1 MSTTWTQKHKPQTL
15 DEIVGNK
22 KAKEA
27 VRDWLKSWDNGIPEK
42 RAALLCGSPGVGK
55 TVTVETIAKELNM
68 ELVEKNASDYRTAD
82 AIKRFAGLASQYATL
97 FGGKRLI
104 LLDEVDGIAGQV
116 DRGGLKELTKILKE
130 SRSPIILT
138 ANDAYSSRFTTLR
151 KYSLVVDFK
160 NPTIREGVTHLKRI
174 CEKEGITVDE
184 EALKLIVE
192 RAGRDVRSA
201 VNDLQALA
209 QGKTRLTKEDVA
221 WLSGRDRKEEIFKV
235 MQTIFYSRDGWEAKK
250 VAGSADVDP
259 DMLFHWVY
267 ENAPYH
273 LTDPHDLVKAMDSIA
288 LADIYRQRIRDTQNW
303 GFLKYVFDFITS
315 GVAAARQNSKSSGW
329 IPFRFPSKIRML
341 STTKRERALKFSMGM
356 KIRKKCHVG
365 AIRSEKDVLPYLRV
379 IFQNN
384 PEMAA
389 GLADWFEFDEDMIE
403 YLAGGKKRQTKA
415 ILAKMD

>member
-1 MSTTWTQKHKPQTL
+1 LSTTWTQKHKPQTL

-22 KAKEA
+22 KAKKQFY
-27 VRDWLKSWDNGIPEK
+27 DWLKSWDNGIPKK
-42 RAALLCGSPGVGK
+42 RAVLLYGSAGVGK
-55 TVTVETIAKELNM
+55 TVTVETMAKELNM
-68 ELVEKNASDYRTAD
+68 ELVEKNASDYRSAD
-82 AIKRFAGLASQYATL
+82 AIKRFAGLASQYRTL

-116 DRGGLKELTKILKE
+116 DRGGVRELAKILKE
-130 SRSPIILT
+130 SRSPIVLT
-138 ANDAYSSRFTTLR
+138 ANDAYKSRFTTIR
-151 KYSLVVDFK
+151 KYSEVIEFK
-160 NPTIREGVTHLKRI
+160 NPTIHEGVANLKRI
-174 CEKEGITVDE
+174 CKKEGINVDE
-184 EALKLIVE
+184 ETLKLIVE

-201 VNDLQALA
+201 VNDLQALG
-209 QGKTRLTKEDVA
+209 QGKTRLKKEDVA
-221 WLSGRDRKEEIFKV
+221 WLSIRDRKEVIFKV

-250 VAGSADVDP
+250 AAGNADVDP

-273 LTDPHDLVKAMDSIA
+273 LNDPHDLVKAMDSIA

-303 GFLKYVFDFITS
+303 SFLKYVFDFTTS

-341 STTKRERALKFSMGM
+341 SSTKRERALKFNIGM

-365 AIRSEKDVLPYLRV
+365 AIQSQKDVLPYLKV

-384 PEMAA
+384 FEMAA
-389 GLADWFEFDEDMIE
+389 GLANWFEFDEDMIE
-403 YLAGGKKRQTKA
+403 YLAGGKKRKTKA
-415 ILAKMD
+415 ILAKME

>member
-22 KAKEA
+22 KAKQQFY
-27 VRDWLKSWDNGIPEK
+27 DWVKSWDKGIPKK
-42 RAALLCGSPGVGK
+42 RAVLLCGSPGVGK

-104 LLDEVDGIAGQV
+104 LLDEVDGIAGKV
-116 DRGGLKELTKILKE
+116 DRGGIKELTKILKE
-130 SRSPIILT
+130 TRSPIVLT
-138 ANDAYSSRFTTLR
+138 ANDAYNSRFTTIR
-151 KYSLVVDFK
+151 KYSEVIEFK
-160 NPTIREGVTHLKRI
+160 NPTIREGVSHLKRI
-174 CEKEGITVDE
+174 CEKEGIAADE
-184 EALKLIVE
+184 DVLKLIVE

-209 QGKTRLTKEDVA
+209 QGKTRLTNEDVA
-221 WLSGRDRKEEIFKV
+221 WLSSRDRKEVIFKV

-250 VAGSADVDP
+250 AAGNVDVDP

-273 LTDPHDLVKAMDSIA
+273 LTDPHDLVKAMNSIA

-329 IPFRFPSKIRML
+329 VPFRFPSKIRML

-365 AIRSEKDVLPYLRV
+365 ATRSAKDVIPYLRV
-379 IFQNN
+379 IFENN

-389 GLADWFEFDEDMIE
+389 GLANWFEFDDEMIE
-403 YLAGGKKRQTKA
+403 YLAGGKRKTKA
-415 ILAKMD
+415 IMAQME